1 MTARAFDLEAWRAVE
16 ETVRLENGRQRDAG
30 LPPERRYRSLHPEA
44 AAFLYLLAVATGARR
59 ILEIGTSA
67 GYSTLWLA
75 RACAAT
81 GGRVVTLERNRE
93 TVRLAEDHF
102 KQAGVTPCVDVLV
115 GDARETLA
123 SLEATFDFA
132 FVDGEK
138 AEYVEY
144 GRLLWPKLSAGASLV
159 ADNVI
164 SHAEATA
171 PFVAWARDLPAAT
184 TEVMALGNGL
194 SWTVKLAR

>member
-1 MTARAFDLEAWRAVE
+1 MTARRFDEEAWRAVE
-16 ETVRLENGRQRDAG
+16 EAVRLENERQRAAD
-30 LPPERRYRSLHPEA
+30 LPPEQRYRSLHPRA
-44 AAFLYLLAVATGARR
+44 AECLYMLAVATGARK
-59 ILEIGTSA
+59 IIEVGTSA

-81 GGRVVTLERNRE
+81 GGRIVTLERNRE
-93 TVRLAEDHF
+93 AVRLAEDHF
-102 KQAGVTPCVDVLV
+102 KQAGVTACVDVLV

-123 SLEATFDFA
+123 GLDATFDLA

-138 AEYVEY
+138 SEYVEY
-144 GRLLWPKLSAGASLV
+144 GRLLWPKLSAGASLL
-159 ADNVI
+159 ADNVL

-171 PFVAWARDLPAAT
+171 QFLAYVRDLPAAT
-184 TEVMALGNGL
+184 TEVIALGNGL

>member
-1 MTARAFDLEAWRAVE
+1 MTGRRFDEEAWRAVE
-16 ETVRLENGRQRDAG
+16 EAIRLENERQRAAD
-30 LPPERRYRSLHPEA
+30 LPPEQRYRSLHPEA
-44 AAFLYLLAVATGARR
+44 AAFLYMLAAATGARR
-59 ILEIGTSA
+59 ILEVGTSA

-93 TVRLAEDHF
+93 AVALAEDHF
-102 KQAGVTPCVDVLV
+102 NRAGVTPCVDVVV

-123 SLEATFDFA
+123 GLDMTFDFG

-138 AEYVEY
+138 SEYVEY
-144 GRLLWPKLSAGASLV
+144 GQLLWPKLSAGASLV
-159 ADNVI
+159 ADNVL

-171 PFVAWARDLPAAT
+171 PFLAYVSDLPAAA
-184 TEVMALGNGL
+184 TEVVALGNGL
-194 SWTVKLAR
+194 SWTVKLTR